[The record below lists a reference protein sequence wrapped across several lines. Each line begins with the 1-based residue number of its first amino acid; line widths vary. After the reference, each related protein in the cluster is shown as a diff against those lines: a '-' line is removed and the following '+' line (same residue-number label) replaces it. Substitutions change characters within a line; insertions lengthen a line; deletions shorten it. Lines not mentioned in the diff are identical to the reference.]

1 MKIILFLLVISPIVI
16 SGCMEGKK
24 MSESK
29 GLTLYVA
36 VNGNDSNSG
45 HTADKPFATL
55 ERARDEI
62 RKIKK
67 LSGLPKDG
75 ITIELAGGIYQREKV
90 FELNADDSGSKD
102 APIIYKAK
110 EGDQVRITGGRVVN
124 NFELVA
130 DQEVLKR
137 LDPEVHGKIYQADL
151 KSLGITD
158 YGNVNGGGL
167 ELFFNDKPMTLSRW
181 PNDDFIKIVGLVGGE
196 PVDVRGTKG
205 DQIGKFMY
213 EGDRPKRWVGEKDP
227 WVHGYWFWDWSDQRH
242 PVESIDTEKHIISV
256 KPPYHGYGYR
266 IGQWFYA
273 LNILAEI
280 DMPNEWYLDRET
292 GILYFYPPSPIE
304 SGQAVVSIQKTAI
317 NMNDVS
323 YITIEGMTFEAT
335 RDTAITMSGGTGN
348 RISNCTLR
356 NLGRGI
362 TISGGTDNGVIGCD
376 IYEIANGGIS
386 LSGGER
392 RTLTPAGLFAEN
404 NDIYNYGR
412 WNRMYQSA
420 ISIGGVGNRAS
431 NNRLHDAPHIAIM
444 FGGNDHVI
452 EYNEIYNVC
461 YESNDAGAIYSGRDW
476 TMRGTEIRYNYLHDI
491 SGFEGK
497 GCVGVY
503 LDDMYC
509 GTLIYGNLFYKV
521 TMAAFIGGGRDC
533 TIENNIFVDCVPSIH
548 IDARAMG
555 WASDHVDTTMTDRL
569 NDMPYKNELWSK
581 RYPELVNIL
590 NDEPAAPKGNLV
602 IRNISVGGRWDGI
615 YNEAKPYVTV
625 KDNLVDEDPH
635 FVKQPP
641 ESFELKEDSPA
652 YKLGFKKI
660 PIEKIGLKRK

>member
-1 MKIILFLLVISPIVI
+1 
-16 SGCMEGKK
+16 

-36 VNGNDSNSG
+36 ADGNDSNSG
-45 HTADKPFATL
+45 RTSEKPFATL

-67 LSGLPKDG
+67 ADLPIGG
-75 ITIELAGGIYQREKV
+75 ITVELAEGIYQREQI
-90 FELNADDSGSKD
+90 FELTKDDSGTKN
-102 APIIYKAK
+102 APIVYKAK
-110 EGDQVRITGGRVVN
+110 KGDKVRITGGKIVD
-124 NFELVA
+124 NFMPVT
-130 DQEVLKR
+130 DQDVLER
-137 LDPEVHGKIYQADL
+137 LDPEVHGKVYQADL
-151 KSLGITD
+151 KALGITD
-158 YGNVNGGGL
+158 YGDVNGGGL
-167 ELFFNDKPMTLSRW
+167 ELFFNDKPMMLSRW
-181 PNDDFIKIVGLVGGE
+181 PNEDFIKIVGLVGGD
-196 PVDVRGTKG
+196 PVDIRGTKG

-242 PVESIDTEKHIISV
+242 PVESIDTENHIISV

-273 LNILAEI
+273 LNILAELDI
-280 DMPNEWYLDRET
+280 PNEWYLDRET

-304 SGQAVVSIQKTAI
+304 NGQAVVSIQQTAI

-323 YITIEGMTFEAT
+323 YVTIEGMTFEAT
-335 RDTAITMSGGTGN
+335 RGTAIIMSGGTGN
-348 RISNCTLR
+348 RISDCTIR
-356 NLGRGI
+356 NLGSGI
-362 TISGGTDNGVIGCD
+362 TISGGTDNGVVGCD

-392 RTLTPAGLFAEN
+392 TTLTPAGLFAEN
-404 NDIYNYGR
+404 NNIYNYGR

-431 NNRLHDAPHIAIM
+431 NNCLHDAPHIAIM
-444 FGGNDHVI
+444 FGGNDHI
-452 EYNEIYNVC
+452 MEYNEIYNVC

-476 TMRGTEIRYNYLHDI
+476 TMRGTVIRYNYLHHI
-491 SGFEGK
+491 NGFEGK

-533 TIENNIFVDCVPSIH
+533 TIENNIFIDCVPSIH

-555 WASDHVDTTMTDRL
+555 WASDHVETTMTDRL

-581 RYPELVNIL
+581 RYPELVGIL
-590 NDEPAAPKGNLV
+590 EDEPAAPKGNLV
-602 IRNISVGGRWDGI
+602 TRNISVGGRWDGI
-615 YNEAKPYVTV
+615 YDEAKSYVTV

-635 FVKQPP
+635 FVRQHPV
-641 ESFELKEDSPA
+641 SFELKDDSPA

-660 PIEKIGLKRK
+660 PIEKIGLKR